1 MVQLLKI
8 KEHIYRFIGKYEI
21 YAMAVFRFLVAF
33 LAFSLINHQ
42 IGYMDILK
50 EYPIALL
57 CALLCSFL
65 PSGMM
70 LFFGALLILL
80 NCYALSLELC
90 GIVALIFV
98 ALFCIYYRFTSK
110 KGIYTVLTSVLGIA
124 GIPYVMPVAAGIL
137 DRIYTVVA
145 VVCGEFVYF
154 LLKSVNQNAALF
166 SAKETITKKSVVT
179 LAVTQIFTDK
189 EMYFYLAAFAAA
201 AVIVSCVRRLSVDHA
216 RTIAI
221 VLGIAVQ
228 LGVICSGEIYLG
240 ETGRIV
246 RVILGCMVSLVIALV
261 LAVVMAY
268 LPVTFIGWTELDA
281 SGNEV
286 SYTGLK
292 AIRKRQEQQVSD
304 TITPDVMQEA
314 LEAYQRVYRQYDASS
329 INDIPVE
336 VFYKELARYQPLVN
350 NAKEAFA
357 DPKTGMAP
365 GVMGLTAEDMQN
377 FYSQLPKRLESVIWL
392 EQSGKPGYE
401 QAQAI
406 AQKKFDAVQKPFTYS
421 FGVSSDA
428 MDYQTLLNLL
438 LTLLC
443 AVIAA
448 PVFASDAQTGAQDIQ
463 LCTKNGGLRLAA
475 AKLAAA
481 FSITGAAYLLCG
493 VVWILVTNALFGWES
508 TQTSVQWLFSVTSLL
523 PYTVGQME
531 WVMLVANFLIFFAEV
546 AFVLMASV
554 WAKNNLTALSVALI
568 SVVAPLIVYMVVP
581 GSFGEWLSTL
591 LPAGGIGLSNAL
603 MYKMIS
609 FDFLY
614 AGGHAFFQADVL
626 LASAPVKIVLLVG
639 LAAWGYLRKTKVA

>member
-166 SAKETITKKSVVT
+166 LAKETITKKSVVT
-179 LAVTQIFTDK
+179 LAVLQIFTDK

-261 LAVVMAY
+261 LDFMILSVDYSRVEHTQFEDDEYYYYVRAVPKAFVSVEDKQVKHINAKRTKKRKSTRGKK
-268 LPVTFIGWTELDA
+268 VNSVHVNTEKEIGDEL
-281 SGNEV
+281 E
-286 SYTGLK
+286 
-292 AIRKRQEQQVSD
+292 EQV
-304 TITPDVMQEA
+304 
-314 LEAYQRVYRQYDASS
+314 L
-329 INDIPVE
+329 
-336 VFYKELARYQPLVN
+336 KELHD
-350 NAKEAFA
+350 K
-357 DPKTGMAP
+357 
-365 GVMGLTAEDMQN
+365 
-377 FYSQLPKRLESVIWL
+377 
-392 EQSGKPGYE
+392 
-401 QAQAI
+401 
-406 AQKKFDAVQKPFTYS
+406 
-421 FGVSSDA
+421 
-428 MDYQTLLNLL
+428 
-438 LTLLC
+438 
-443 AVIAA
+443 
-448 PVFASDAQTGAQDIQ
+448 
-463 LCTKNGGLRLAA
+463 
-475 AKLAAA
+475 
-481 FSITGAAYLLCG
+481 
-493 VVWILVTNALFGWES
+493 
-508 TQTSVQWLFSVTSLL
+508 
-523 PYTVGQME
+523 
-531 WVMLVANFLIFFAEV
+531 
-546 AFVLMASV
+546 
-554 WAKNNLTALSVALI
+554 
-568 SVVAPLIVYMVVP
+568 
-581 GSFGEWLSTL
+581 
-591 LPAGGIGLSNAL
+591 
-603 MYKMIS
+603 
-609 FDFLY
+609 
-614 AGGHAFFQADVL
+614 
-626 LASAPVKIVLLVG
+626 
-639 LAAWGYLRKTKVA
+639 